1 MFQIFPKGNEIKY
14 KMTTNSGKFVYLQV
28 KVDPATD
35 WIEICALLSARADLI
50 SNQIELDWFTCYLLS
65 IKVRV
70 YRKNEFLAEFREW

>member
-35 WIEICALLSARADLI
+35 WIEICALLSGRADLI